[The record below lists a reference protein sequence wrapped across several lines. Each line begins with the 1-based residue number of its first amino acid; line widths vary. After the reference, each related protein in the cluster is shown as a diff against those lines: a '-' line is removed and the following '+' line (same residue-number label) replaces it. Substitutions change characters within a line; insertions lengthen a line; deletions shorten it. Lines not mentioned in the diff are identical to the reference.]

1 MPPRPD
7 SGAPETQA
15 ARIRTLVAD
24 PPRHRLRFSDAFIYI
39 PHHAGRRPG
48 DAGCIGPIRRDHR
61 SARIQRSR
69 TQAYAQSLQ
78 DARRLIA
85 EKKYVEAIA
94 VLDKLS
100 VERPR
105 EPQARFLKGL
115 ALADS
120 GKTNEAIVT
129 FQAVLGDYPELP
141 EPHNNLAVLYAQKG
155 EYGLARDELEAAI
168 SAAPDYTIAYENLG
182 DIYAR
187 LAALNYEKAVA
198 RDARNK
204 TAPLKLKLVRDVL
217 APSVAAATPAV
228 APVAAPG
235 AAPPAPPAPM
245 SSAPDVPA
253 ATTNS
258 APPAATPR

>member
-1 MPPRPD
+1 VAAVAAIFCAAAMRSSTFLILLVAALATPVASAQSDATTDPREF
-7 SGAPETQA
+7 SEA
-15 ARIRTLVAD
+15 ARKV
-24 PPRHRLRFSDAFIYI
+24 
-39 PHHAGRRPG
+39 
-48 DAGCIGPIRRDHR
+48 
-61 SARIQRSR
+61 
-69 TQAYAQSLQ
+69 YAQSLR

-85 EKKYVEAIA
+85 EKKYADAIA
-94 VLDKLS
+94 ALDKLS
-100 VERPR
+100 AERPR

-120 GKTNEAIVT
+120 GKTNEAIAV
-129 FQAVLGDYPELP
+129 FQSVLGDYPELP

-198 RDARNK
+198 RDARNR

-217 APSVAAATPAV
+217 APTVAASVTPAT
-228 APVAAPG
+228 APIATPG
-235 AAPPAPPAPM
+235 AAAPAPPAPM
-245 SSAPDVPA
+245 SSAPDAPTT
-253 ATTNS
+253 ATTS

>member
-1 MPPRPD
+1 MLLVAALASPVAFAQSDATTDPREF
-7 SGAPETQA
+7 SEA
-15 ARIRTLVAD
+15 ARKV
-24 PPRHRLRFSDAFIYI
+24 
-39 PHHAGRRPG
+39 
-48 DAGCIGPIRRDHR
+48 
-61 SARIQRSR
+61 
-69 TQAYAQSLQ
+69 YAQSLR

-85 EKKYVEAIA
+85 EKKFADAIV

-100 VERPR
+100 AERPR

-120 GKTNEAIVT
+120 GKTNEAIAI
-129 FQAVLGDYPELP
+129 FQSVLGDYPELP

-204 TAPLKLKLVRDVL
+204 TAPLKLKLVRDAL
-217 APSVAAATPAV
+217 APPVAAAAEPTT
-228 APVAAPG
+228 PVAAPG
-235 AAPPAPPAPM
+235 
-245 SSAPDVPA
+245 SAVPA
-253 ATTNS
+253 APAPTSAAPDTSPTTATS
-258 APPAATPR
+258 TAPPAATPR